1 MTNQEAIFEGLGPGS
16 CGEEWIQWARVGSFQ
31 SVQEFKF
38 HAVLEKKPKEMLSVW
53 DTVCYPICEYS
64 LIWFYLEC

>member
-38 HAVLEKKPKEMLSVW
+38 HAVLEKSQRRCLVCGTPYVILSVN
-53 DTVCYPICEYS
+53 I
-64 LIWFYLEC
+64 L